1 MTAGMSPSLSSTPF
15 SFSNENKLTV
25 LGCDD
30 VAYATRDNFYDS
42 DSPDFISS
50 CVAICSKPGDLSNGL
65 CSGIGCCQASVPKGI
80 NSVYATMD
88 TLNFHTRVHNL
99 SSCATHFLQSRT
111 ATISTYLISSDSS
124 LVSRVVETVPLVL
137 DWAIGNQ
144 NCSQNNSGIICQ
156 TNSICVDS
164 GTTLGG
170 YRCNCSQGFQG
181 NPYLAPGC
189 KGLLVGF
196 GLLFLLLVSLWL
208 YKMKKKRRVELLKQ
222 NLFKR
227 NGGLLLQQQMLAQD
241 RVLEKMRI
249 FTSKELEKATDRFNE
264 SRVLGPGGQ
273 GTDKGMLS
281 DGRTVAVK
289 RNVVLLLGYC
299 LETEVPILVYEFIP
313 NGTLYHLI
321 HAHDTC
327 IPFSWDIRLRI
338 TAEIA
343 NALACLH
350 YATYVPIYHRDMK
363 STNILLDEK
372 YRAKLSDF
380 GISRSVSQDQTHMTT
395 KVKGTFGYLDPEYFQ
410 TGLFT
415 EKSDV
420 YSFGV
425 VLVELLTGQ
434 KPIATNTTKEEE
446 RSLIS
451 HFLLTMEQ
459 NQLNTI
465 LDSRV

>member
-1 MTAGMSPSLSSTPF
+1 MT
-15 SFSNENKLTV
+15 
-25 LGCDD
+25 
-30 VAYATRDNFYDS
+30 
-42 DSPDFISS
+42 
-50 CVAICSKPGDLSNGL
+50 
-65 CSGIGCCQASVPKGI
+65 
-80 NSVYATMD
+80 
-88 TLNFHTRVHNL
+88 
-99 SSCATHFLQSRT
+99 
-111 ATISTYLISSDSS
+111 
-124 LVSRVVETVPLVL
+124 
-137 DWAIGNQ
+137 
-144 NCSQNNSGIICQ
+144 
-156 TNSICVDS
+156 
-164 GTTLGG
+164 
-170 YRCNCSQGFQG
+170 
-181 NPYLAPGC
+181 
-189 KGLLVGF
+189 
-196 GLLFLLLVSLWL
+196 
-208 YKMKKKRRVELLKQ
+208 KKRRVKLLKQ

-241 RVLEKMRI
+241 RVLKKMRI

-264 SRVLGPGGQ
+264 SWVLGQGGQ
-273 GTDKGMLS
+273 GTVYKGMLS
-281 DGRTVAVK
+281 DGRIVAVK
-289 RNVVLLLGYC
+289 RSKQVNQTQLEEFINEVAILSRVKHRNVVLLLGCC

-338 TAEIA
+338 AAEIA
-343 NALACLH
+343 NALAYLH

-434 KPIATNTTKEEE
+434 KPIATNTTEEE
-446 RSLIS
+446 EKFNFTFSAN
-451 HFLLTMEQ
+451 HGAEPTEH
-459 NQLNTI
+459 
-465 LDSRV
+465 DP